1 MTIQLL
7 YYHLLDLY
15 PLSLQTLHDCI
26 CELYYQSE
34 VCQQKQNQ
42 SDMAFYFKNH

>member
-1 MTIQLL
+1 MTIQ
-7 YYHLLDLY
+7 
-15 PLSLQTLHDCI
+15 PLSLQTLPDCI
-26 CELYYQSE
+26 CKLQYQSE